1 MFSGAHCNIRNEGSI
16 GLYEDRGDI
25 MTQLNVTKDNK
36 IQEYIKEKENPYC
49 FFSESTKV
57 TISFIKNGRTLE
69 EQLLKCIVA
78 NRTI

>member
-1 MFSGAHCNIRNEGSI
+1 MYGRIKNYKAWIRMIKDSNNKI
-16 GLYEDRGDI
+16 
-25 MTQLNVTKDNK
+25 KDNK

-69 EQLLKCIVA
+69 DQLLKCIVA